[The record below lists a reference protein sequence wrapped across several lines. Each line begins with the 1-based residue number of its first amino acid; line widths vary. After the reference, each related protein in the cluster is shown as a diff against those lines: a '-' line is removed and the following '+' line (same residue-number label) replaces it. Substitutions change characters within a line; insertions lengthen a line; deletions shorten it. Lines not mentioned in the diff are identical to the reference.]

1 MEAKHKLLRVV
12 MTGKRLMTPMSFRS
26 FAWNNN
32 NYNTNNNYG
41 YGNGFNQG
49 DNSGGYQ
56 KQ

>member
-12 MTGKRLMTPMSFRS
+12 MTGKRLMTPMSYRS

>member
-1 MEAKHKLLRVV
+1 
-12 MTGKRLMTPMSFRS
+12 MSYRS

-41 YGNGFNQG
+41 YGSGFNQG